1 MKKIFSLFIIFFIL
15 STGSLNSKTLP
26 PGSPNSVPANILIM
40 LDRTYSMTIPAGSF
54 GKTFGMRAPYAAVY
68 DPVAGNYWVAEEFEA
83 GLTRWDQDQD
93 PSINQKLDYS
103 IWSTTNALGGDC
115 PTSARKG
122 RFIVNPIQIETWN
135 GLIFTANSIP
145 QKPDK
150 GHVKTFNPLIQ
161 QKKDEVVAASN
172 NNRNPDPNIIK
183 CSERIADFDMKSSHI
198 AIDIQDNI
206 LYAMG
211 GGKADVTTGS
221 YVRGQHFFWIRDL
234 SKTGGNSGIKLGNWL
249 DHNTRACTRSS
260 FNFASGRTDGGIP
273 NNRPLR
279 TASKLLTAIAVDKN
293 HQYLYV
299 TNEYGKIY
307 SFKLDKS
314 GSDVCINPRD
324 PAEDSFPNPCGISH
338 GLVTDPDDPN
348 ILYATG
354 YESHQI
360 CKMTLNNGS
369 YVSSTIKGVENLSAP
384 QSIDA
389 EPYLMQPQSIKFDRD
404 INGEKNLIVANTGR
418 MEVIIVNRDL
428 KFKKAFGLEG
438 VSRLRGAM
446 ESIKAVV
453 TDSTLTAGAN
463 FGLGLWSGGTN
474 SKYIGWNNSKD
485 QSQYCDEVNCMPVR
499 VSADGAAKIYEYF
512 KKPPSLYDK
521 THANAFSKMSRDYFN
536 HADSPQDTSIS
547 CQSNYII
554 VIGDGGWDSAHHNEA
569 KSHITSLANR
579 NVKTI
584 MIAYGDTMPQSA
596 MDKFNEMAVAGG
608 SNYTTAFVALS
619 AQDLKTQLQSII
631 ATITSE
637 NLAYTAP
644 AISGSVGDEG
654 KVFQMQFDYYA
665 SKEWEGSLKRSAING
680 SQVDTNYDWEA
691 SDLMP
696 SPGSRKIWTSLQGL
710 NDDLNNF
717 IDTNSDLINLNL
729 FQLTGN
735 AVPDYHNDSGS
746 VNGIGR
752 CGSSGY
758 NIATVEDGDGDDA
771 KGLINF
777 IRGQDYFDYDGDC
790 NLAETRDHYL
800 ADIYNSQVLVVGPP
814 NADTA
819 SLNENQEAFF
829 RYKNNYDT
837 FASLNSS
844 RKKVIYAGANNGI
857 LHAFDADTG
866 IEIWG
871 FVPPLIAS
879 KLPTMINSGFNKTS
893 GGGTVPIFGVDGSPV
908 VHDVFMKKPG
918 GTSKEWLSILMVPY
932 GRGGAGFSVLDVT
945 DPNNPDH
952 LYSIL
957 NDRIRGYVYRSDHQ
971 GEIFPYSYGGR
982 SFNINDFTEI
992 MTVKNNYRNNSTIGD
1007 NCNQVASHA
1016 CYEHNVLTLSNV
1028 NNYSTGSAIKIYVN
1042 GDDVT
1047 STSTFQRIT
1056 NTNKFKITLPNNIS
1070 YSADPLSTVI
1080 NSTVNVSITN
1090 PIQSQG
1096 AEYDYR
1102 FLGETWSNP
1111 RIFRLP
1117 NNGAGDTNIDD
1128 DLYVAV
1134 FGGGFSNNAGVGSN
1148 VFVINL
1154 ENGKLV
1160 RQIDIPDLAGNGI
1173 ANSVPSTPIVI
1184 TPDLVLSAEF
1194 RGALAYVNDLEGKI
1208 IKINLTNM
1216 IDDRAQSGSPQLI
1229 SMYDTNI
1236 LFSAE
1241 STRENGR
1248 YMYHSMEAAIGN
1260 DTKKLWL
1267 FTGTGDFRN
1276 LNDVGLVDKYQIDNI
1291 MLGIKDEYFPNFKNV
1306 AATTLT
1312 ANATSIPTLTI
1323 DDLDQCANTSGDT
1336 TGANCPDN
1344 SKRGWYSLLD
1354 VHDGVPGFRT
1364 RPQRKVTGEPTIS
1377 AGKVYFPIF
1386 KPSLS
1391 DPCAAGLA
1399 FICALDDECGTN
1411 NSSLVGSN
1419 ASNSTE
1425 RCLYVGQGV
1434 LSKPIVYSGTVYS
1447 AIAGESI
1454 IGNEDLVILPSLD
1467 PSINN
1472 FRIDW
1477 REN

>member
-1 MKKIFSLFIIFFIL
+1 
-15 STGSLNSKTLP
+15 
-26 PGSPNSVPANILIM
+26 
-40 LDRTYSMTIPAGSF
+40 MTIPAGTF

-115 PTSARKG
+115 PTSERKS

-145 QKPDK
+145 QNPDK
-150 GHVKTFNPLIQ
+150 GKVKTFNPLIQ

-172 NNRNPDPNIIK
+172 NGRNPDPNIIK

-249 DHNTRACTRSS
+249 DHTTRACTRSS

-307 SFKLDKS
+307 SFKLHKN
-314 GSDVCINPRD
+314 GSDVCINPKHA
-324 PAEDSFPNPCGISH
+324 PIASFTNPCGISH
-338 GLVTDPDDPN
+338 GLVTDPDDPD

-360 CKMTLNNGS
+360 CKITLSNGS
-369 YVSSTIKGVENLSAP
+369 LDSFIVKGVENLSAP

-485 QSQYCDEVNCMPVR
+485 RSQYCDEVNCMPVR

-512 KKPPSLYDK
+512 KKPPSLYPQ

-554 VIGDGGWDSAHHNEA
+554 VIGDGGWNTGHNEA
-569 KSHITSLANR
+569 KSHLTTLANN

-608 SNYTTAFVALS
+608 SDYTTAFVALS

-691 SDLMP
+691 SDLLP
-696 SPGSRKIWTSLQGL
+696 SPGSRKIWTSLKGL

-837 FASLNSS
+837 FASQNST

-1016 CYEHNVLTLSNV
+1016 CYKHNVLTLSNV

-1047 STSTFQRIT
+1047 SKSTFSRIT
-1056 NTNKFKITLPNNIS
+1056 NTNKFKITLPSNIS

-1080 NSTVNVSITN
+1080 NSTVNVSIT
-1090 PIQSQG
+1090 
-1096 AEYDYR
+1096 
-1102 FLGETWSNP
+1102 
-1111 RIFRLP
+1111 
-1117 NNGAGDTNIDD
+1117 
-1128 DLYVAV
+1128 
-1134 FGGGFSNNAGVGSN
+1134 
-1148 VFVINL
+1148 
-1154 ENGKLV
+1154 
-1160 RQIDIPDLAGNGI
+1160 
-1173 ANSVPSTPIVI
+1173 
-1184 TPDLVLSAEF
+1184 
-1194 RGALAYVNDLEGKI
+1194 
-1208 IKINLTNM
+1208 
-1216 IDDRAQSGSPQLI
+1216 
-1229 SMYDTNI
+1229 
-1236 LFSAE
+1236 
-1241 STRENGR
+1241 
-1248 YMYHSMEAAIGN
+1248 
-1260 DTKKLWL
+1260 
-1267 FTGTGDFRN
+1267 
-1276 LNDVGLVDKYQIDNI
+1276 
-1291 MLGIKDEYFPNFKNV
+1291 
-1306 AATTLT
+1306 
-1312 ANATSIPTLTI
+1312 
-1323 DDLDQCANTSGDT
+1323 
-1336 TGANCPDN
+1336 
-1344 SKRGWYSLLD
+1344 
-1354 VHDGVPGFRT
+1354 
-1364 RPQRKVTGEPTIS
+1364 
-1377 AGKVYFPIF
+1377 
-1386 KPSLS
+1386 
-1391 DPCAAGLA
+1391 
-1399 FICALDDECGTN
+1399 
-1411 NSSLVGSN
+1411 
-1419 ASNSTE
+1419 
-1425 RCLYVGQGV
+1425 
-1434 LSKPIVYSGTVYS
+1434 
-1447 AIAGESI
+1447 
-1454 IGNEDLVILPSLD
+1454 
-1467 PSINN
+1467 
-1472 FRIDW
+1472 
-1477 REN
+1477 

>member
-26 PGSPNSVPANILIM
+26 PGSPNNVPANILIM
-40 LDRTYSMTIPAGSF
+40 LDRTYSMTIPAGTF

-103 IWSTTNALGGDC
+103 IFSTTNALGGDC

-122 RFIVNPIQIETWN
+122 RFIANPIQIETWN
-135 GLIFTANSIP
+135 GLIFTANSVP
-145 QKPDK
+145 QNPDK
-150 GHVKTFNPLIQ
+150 GNVKTFNPLIQ
-161 QKKDEVVAASN
+161 QKKDEVVAASDN
-172 NNRNPDPNIIK
+172 GRDPDPNIIK

-249 DHNTRACTRSS
+249 DSKTRACTRSS

-279 TASKLLTAIAVDKN
+279 SASRLLTAIAVDKN

-307 SFKLDKS
+307 SFKLHKN
-314 GSDVCINPRD
+314 GSDVCINPRHA
-324 PAEDSFPNPCGISH
+324 PIASFTNPCGISH
-338 GLVTDPDDPN
+338 GLVTDPDDPD

-360 CKMTLNNGS
+360 CKITLSNGS
-369 YVSSTIKGVENLSAP
+369 LDSFIVKGVENLSAP

-485 QSQYCDEVNCMPVR
+485 RSQYCDEVNCMPVR

-512 KKPPSLYDK
+512 KKPPSLYNK

-554 VIGDGGWDSAHHNEA
+554 VIGDGGWNSDHHNEA
-569 KSHITSLANR
+569 KSHLTSLANK

-608 SNYTTAFVALS
+608 SDYTTAFVALS

-691 SDLMP
+691 SDLLP

-800 ADIYNSQVLVVGPP
+800 ADIYNSQVVVVGPP

-837 FASLNSS
+837 FASQNST

-1047 STSTFQRIT
+1047 STSTFSRIT
-1056 NTNKFKITLPNNIS
+1056 NTNKFKITLPNKIS

-1184 TPDLVLSAEF
+1184 TPDQVLSAEF

-1434 LSKPIVYSGTVYS
+1434 LSKPIIYSGIVYS

-1467 PSINN
+1467 PGINN